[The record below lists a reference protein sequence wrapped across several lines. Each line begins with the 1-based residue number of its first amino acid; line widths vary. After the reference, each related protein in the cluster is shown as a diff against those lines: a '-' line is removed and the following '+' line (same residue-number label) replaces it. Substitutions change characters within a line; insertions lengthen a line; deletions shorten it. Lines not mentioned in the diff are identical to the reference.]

1 MADKPLI
8 PERQLLNL
16 IEKSGGGGVIQ
27 EAKSKHVK
35 MGFLS
40 WSSLRGVF
48 IGLFSFWNRQAKKKI
63 SPVVGRPFSL
73 SFSFVNRVLGVLCAC
88 LLTYVVG
95 DALASVIYLRQ
106 TPRFEAEK
114 PTAGDF
120 VSSKTSLLKESTYY
134 QQKVASRNIFKG
146 EKVTQEVTQT
156 KETITPEENPI
167 TKSLSLVGISWSK
180 SPDAFIEDKENQKT
194 YFTKRGQMLGNGV
207 KVEAIFK
214 DKVILSYQGKEFE
227 LR

>member
-16 IEKSGGGGVIQ
+16 IEKSGDGGVIR
-27 EAKSKHVK
+27 EARAKHTK
-35 MGFLS
+35 TGFLS

-48 IGLFSFWNRQAKKKI
+48 IGFLSFWNRQAKKKI
-63 SPVVGRPFSL
+63 SPVVGRPFSF
-73 SFSFVNRVLGVLCAC
+73 SFSLVNRTLGILCAC
-88 LLTYVVG
+88 LLVYAAG
-95 DALASVIYLRQ
+95 DALASVFYLRQ
-106 TPRFEAEK
+106 TPRFEVEN

-120 VSSKTSLLKESTYY
+120 VPSNTSSLKEASYY

-146 EKVTQEVTQT
+146 EKAAQEVKQT
-156 KETITPEENPI
+156 KETPTPEENPI
-167 TKSLSLVGISWSK
+167 IKSISLVGISWSN
-180 SPDAFIEDKENQKT
+180 SPDAFIEDKKNQKT
-194 YFTKRGQMLGNGV
+194 YFTKRGQTLGNGV